1 MKDKEQMAEELREQ
15 EERELHTLA
24 EELAT
29 LKQELEEEKKRHL
42 RTRADFDN
50 YRKRAARE
58 AENTR
63 FYTKKEI
70 LLDLL
75 TFLDYFEQAG
85 KQVQDPAAARGIE
98 IMARQLNEL
107 LYKHGVRPVECQGK
121 PFDPEEHDGLG
132 YISTDQC
139 PEGCVAEEVCSGYR
153 LGEFLLRP
161 AQVMVAQ
168 NPDS

>member
-1 MKDKEQMAEELREQ
+1 MKEN
-15 EERELHTLA
+15 ELHTLA

-42 RTRADFDN
+42 RARADFDN
-50 YRKRAARE
+50 YRKRAERE
-58 AENTR
+58 TEKTR

-70 LLDLL
+70 LLDLI

-98 IMARQLNEL
+98 IMGRQLKEL
-107 LYKHGVRPVECQGK
+107 LHKHGVRPFECHGK
-121 PFDPEEHDGLG
+121 PFDPEEHEGLG

-139 PEGCVAEEVCSGYR
+139 PEGCVAEEVCSGYK
-153 LGEFLLRP
+153 LGDILLRP